1 MRTIYLDSEFK
12 CHVAD
17 GGDMAAVETAV
28 FDGKC
33 DAYMEGYRFVPEGA
47 VWTRE
52 DGQVF
57 RGEMIAP
64 WKDYS
69 ELAAAQRQYEQEQM
83 ADMENALKILLGGDA
98 V

>member
-12 CHVAD
+12 CHVAES
-17 GGDMAAVETAV
+17 GDMAAVETDL

-33 DAYMEGYRFVPEGA
+33 EAYIEGYRFVPEGA

-52 DGQVF
+52 DGVVF
-57 RGEMIAP
+57 SGEMVSP
-64 WKDYS
+64 WADYDQ
-69 ELAAAQRQYEQEQM
+69 LAAAQRQYEQQLL
-83 ADMENALKILLGGDA
+83 ADYESALSEIEKALG